1 MIRQSCNLKFI
12 ELHIDID
19 GDLQGVYLYYNRKE
33 TWFTIERSKIVMI
46 LSYPDIY
53 KVVIIRKS

>member
-1 MIRQSCNLKFI
+1 MIRQCNLKFI

-19 GDLQGVYLYYNRKE
+19 GDLQGVDLYYNRKE